1 MLRKTISV
9 RVLPFEGLLDK
20 SLRRKAILGKGTT
33 LSIEAETEGGVMY
46 GEMPADGFVSWSW
59 KSPHATEH
67 LSPCTTTVKT
77 VF

>member
-20 SLRRKAILGKGTT
+20 SLRRKAILGKGTD

-46 GEMPADGFVSWSW
+46 VGKCLPTGLFPGPGRAHMPRS
-59 KSPHATEH
+59 T
-67 LSPCTTTVKT
+67 
-77 VF
+77 